1 MKIKNTT
8 INIIQDDIARLAYDV
23 IVNPAN
29 VQLTMEAGLAGALK
43 KSGGETIEREAV
55 LKAPLAPGHAVATK
69 AGQLKAK
76 HIVHAVTVDE
86 QAKTSEAILRTAV
99 ANALRCADGLSAGS
113 LVFPAM
119 GCGGGA
125 SGFPSVGAA
134 KIMTQEIMKFLRRP
148 TSLNE
153 IAFCLSDD
161 ATFDVFNKTIRGYIQ
176 HIQETLGAGPY
187 VCVDMIIELPQGIV
201 LIERSNPPYGWALPG
216 GFVDYGE
223 SLEAAARRE
232 AKEETNLELEGLR
245 QFHTYSDPGR
255 DPRFHTISTVFIARG
270 KGRPQSGDDAKGLK
284 IAAYND
290 LLNGTYAF
298 DHKEIIREYLSHK
311 K

>member
-1 MKIKNTT
+1 
-8 INIIQDDIARLAYDV
+8 
-23 IVNPAN
+23 
-29 VQLTMEAGLAGALK
+29 
-43 KSGGETIEREAV
+43 
-55 LKAPLAPGHAVATK
+55 
-69 AGQLKAK
+69 
-76 HIVHAVTVDE
+76 
-86 QAKTSEAILRTAV
+86 
-99 ANALRCADGLSAGS
+99 
-113 LVFPAM
+113 
-119 GCGGGA
+119 
-125 SGFPSVGAA
+125 
-134 KIMTQEIMKFLRRP
+134 
-148 TSLNE
+148 
-153 IAFCLSDD
+153 
-161 ATFDVFNKTIRGYIQ
+161 
-176 HIQETLGAGPY
+176 
-187 VCVDMIIELPQGIV
+187 MIIELPQGIV